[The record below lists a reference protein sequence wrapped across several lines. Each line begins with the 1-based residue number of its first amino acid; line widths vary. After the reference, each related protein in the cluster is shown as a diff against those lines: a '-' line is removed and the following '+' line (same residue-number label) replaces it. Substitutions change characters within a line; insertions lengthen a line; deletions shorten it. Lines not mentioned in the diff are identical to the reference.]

1 MKALLVMA
9 ALSCAQP
16 AIAQEKIFCL
26 SLDKMVVALSK
37 GKGEHLLTVGMM
49 PNGNLLSQFVNLENE
64 TFTVTATRPDGMTCI
79 MADGVSFSMVVTTP
93 IGEPL

>member
-9 ALSCAQP
+9 ALSCVQP

-49 PNGNLLSQFVNLENE
+49 PNGNLLSQFVNLESE

-79 MADGVSFSMVVTTP
+79 MADGVSFSMTTATP